1 MAITDKEIKSFLNG
15 GDPDAP
21 KGKRRMLSA
30 GKGLFLVAVGGSATW
45 QLKFQHEGK
54 SRTLG
59 LGPYPD
65 VSLEDALDAQAK
77 ARLQRRGKDRIDPV
91 EAKRAAKV
99 AKQAEAARVKM
110 TFKEAVL
117 AYLKDHGARWTDPR
131 AIPDWKASLR
141 WAERIFGEMDVAAID
156 PDGKPN
162 LVLKVLRQDAGG
174 GEMFWSAHPL
184 QAQRVRARM
193 QAIFGWAMQ
202 TGLRPYGPNPAEWS
216 LMDKALPPPE
226 SVRTVEHHDF
236 VAVGDMPAFMGS
248 LRAYQGAAE
257 ARRGKATLELEPTK
271 RSAVRGL
278 EKASNDTLASKAL
291 DFMILTATRTGD
303 VLGMTWS
310 EVDLDRARWT
320 ISIKRYKTRRKRKDD
335 VRIPLSADAVAI
347 LTGLQSNR
355 DPKSPVWTFSN
366 REQAMLNVMRDVH
379 ATATAHGTARGSFRS
394 WCSETSVPF
403 EVAEAALGHVGGN
416 AVVQAYQHSDY
427 YDRRV
432 PVMAAWALH
441 CRGEAA
447 SEARAA

>member
-1 MAITDKEIKSFLNG
+1 MAITDKEIKSFIAKR
-15 GDPDAP
+15 DPDAP
-21 KGKRRMLSA
+21 KGKRRFLAA

-65 VSLEDALDAQAK
+65 VSLEDALDSQAK
-77 ARLQRRGKDRIDPV
+77 ARLQRRGKERIDPV
-91 EAKRAAKV
+91 EAKRAAKA
-99 AKQAEAARVKM
+99 AKRAEAGKVRM
-110 TFKEAVL
+110 TFKQAVE
-117 AYLKDHGARWTDPR
+117 AYLRDHGARWTDPK
-131 AIPDWKASLR
+131 AVPDWKASMR
-141 WAERIFGEMDVAAID
+141 WAERIVGDMDVADID
-156 PDGKPN
+156 SDGNPQ
-162 LVLKVLRQDAGG
+162 LVLQVLKQDAGG
-174 GEMFWSAHPL
+174 QIFWTAHPL

-202 TGLRPYGPNPAEWS
+202 TGLRAYGPNPAEWS
-216 LMDKALPPPE
+216 RMDKALPPPE
-226 SVRTVEHHDF
+226 SVRIVEHHDF
-236 VAVGDMPAFMGS
+236 VAVGDMPAFMGAV
-248 LRAYQGAAE
+248 RAYQGAAE
-257 ARRGKATLELEPTK
+257 VRQAKATLELEPTK
-271 RSAVRGL
+271 RRTVRGL

-335 VRIPLSADAVAI
+335 VRIPLSPDAVAI
-347 LTGLQSNR
+347 LAGLQSNR
-355 DPKSPVWTFSN
+355 DPKSLVWTFSN

-379 ATATAHGTARGSFRS
+379 DTATAHGTARGSFRS

-427 YDRRV
+427 YERRV

-441 CRGEAA
+441 CRGEQTR
-447 SEARAA
+447 SEAA